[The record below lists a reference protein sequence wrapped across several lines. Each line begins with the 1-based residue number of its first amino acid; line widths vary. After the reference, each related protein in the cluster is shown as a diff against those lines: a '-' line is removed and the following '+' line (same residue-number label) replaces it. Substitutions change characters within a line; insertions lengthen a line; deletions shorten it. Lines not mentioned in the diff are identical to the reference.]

1 MVDELTQESFQTGK
15 AIVSV
20 TAELIQAIADACHRS
35 EQERPNMTPEQKD
48 NVMKKVVDKVATNY
62 KETHGSLKSFNRD
75 GKDVAHLDV
84 TDERTADIIKDV
96 CKKSHVPVDLKETPR
111 ADGTSSFT
119 AFCEV
124 RNVDQ
129 LSAILKMASEKVL
142 EEQKAMTKE
151 LVLVNDSNEPIMS
164 QSFVKDSD
172 IDYQKL
178 AEIGDKAISLEI
190 RDSIGTK
197 LTGDTITP
205 GEDIKAK
212 VKEEAAKHN
221 PPNKKSLMETIKDKK
236 EQSVKK
242 DKNRQRE
249 KTKQKSKSQN
259 QSR

>member
-20 TAELIQAIADACHRS
+20 TAELIQAIADACRRS
-35 EQERPNMTPEQKD
+35 EEQRPYMNKEQKEG
-48 NVMKKVVDKVATNY
+48 VMSKVVGKVTENY
-62 KETHGSLKSFNRD
+62 KETHGSLKSFNKD
-75 GKDVAHLDV
+75 GKDIAHLDV

-96 CKKSHVPVDLKETPR
+96 CKQNHIPVDLKETPR
-111 ADGTSSFT
+111 ADGTSSFM

-124 RNVDQ
+124 KNVDQ

-151 LVLVNDSNEPIMS
+151 LVLVNDANEPIMS
-164 QSFVKDSD
+164 QSFVKASD
-172 IDYQKL
+172 IDYHKL
-178 AEIGDKAISLEI
+178 DEVGGKAVRFEI
-190 RDSIGTK
+190 RDSIGK
-197 LTGDTITP
+197 NLSGQDIVP
-205 GEDIKAK
+205 GEDMKSKVRDEAK
-212 VKEEAAKHN
+212 KHE
-221 PPNKKSLMETIKDKK
+221 PKTKKTLRETIKDKK

-249 KTKQKSKSQN
+249 KTKQKSQN